1 MCVWLGVSLGPDFP
15 FPGRLTG
22 GVDGVSEVL
31 VVGLISTAEAALGNA
46 GQAAT
51 TTPPSQRARH

>member
-1 MCVWLGVSLGPDFP
+1 M
-15 FPGRLTG
+15 

-31 VVGLISTAEAALGNA
+31 VIGIASTADGVLGNA
-46 GQAAT
+46 GQAAI